1 MKNSFLLLTVL
12 LWIARIP
19 MFGQNGNTL
28 LKGIIMEEGSKTP
41 LIYVNIG
48 ILNKPIGTVSDTLG
62 NYSLTINQE
71 NITDTLQVSSVG
83 YVTKKIAVNTLIQ
96 ASDKTIRLTKKITVL
111 QEVVVSNKKGISET
125 VGRESDGKFIQISLH
140 NKTSVDETIGS
151 ELGIKVKVKKG
162 GATLKDFNWYM
173 SANNFNS
180 IKFRVNIYA
189 LKNNMP
195 DTLISNK
202 EIFITVENFKT
213 GWTKIDLTPYNIAVN
228 NDFVITLQWVE
239 SKMDKKEN
247 PVTIIP
253 VAFSFSKNCYA
264 RVASQDKWKRVGIK
278 PSCFVTLLY

>member
-1 MKNSFLLLTVL
+1 
-12 LWIARIP
+12 
-19 MFGQNGNTL
+19 MFSQNGNTL
-28 LKGIIMEEGSKTP
+28 LKGLIMEEGSNIP
-41 LIYVNIG
+41 LMYVNIG

-62 NYSLTINQE
+62 NYNLTINQE
-71 NITDTLQVSSVG
+71 NLTDTLQISSVG
-83 YVTKKIAVNTLIQ
+83 FATKKIAVNTLVQ
-96 ASDKTIRLTKKITVL
+96 ASNKTIRLTKKITVL

-125 VGRESDGKFIQISLH
+125 VGRESDGKFIQVSLH
-140 NKTSVDETIGS
+140 NKTTVDETIGS

-202 EIFITVENFKT
+202 EVFITVENFKT

-228 NDFVITLQWVE
+228 NDFVITMQWIE

-253 VAFSFSKNCYA
+253 VGLSFSKNCYA
-264 RVASQDKWKRVGIK
+264 RIASQDKWKRVGFK